1 MTIASA
7 RRELDDLLAGELGR
21 DNFDELVRHVY
32 DSYSGVD
39 FTDSRIRELEA
50 QVEAAPEE
58 EQHGLLEKLGTLHFA
73 RGNYAPAAEQLE
85 KVRTRKTAAHFLG
98 RAYLKLGREREAIEY
113 LDKGRSGHEDQETDI
128 LMIEAY
134 CNLREYEPVEEL
146 LAGLPNDQEASADVL
161 YAKGRA
167 AEVQGEYGRAM
178 EHFEAALDREA
189 EHSRSLFRLALNC
202 DLNGED
208 DRARELY
215 ERCVNLQPT
224 YVGALI
230 NLGVLCEDSGDYE
243 QAVNCY
249 KRVLAIE
256 PTHKQAQ
263 LYLKDAESSLT
274 MYVDVSKPQRLRTME
289 EIFGLPEGG
298 LEESGTL
305 SAPTA
310 RDNALNDSEV
320 QDLLGRYQA
329 TGARTGRAI
338 SALEAGED
346 IPVQE
351 RLSMSAEELE
361 LSTRSRKCM
370 ERLGVTT
377 VGQLIQL
384 TTRQLLGVPNFGAT
398 SLKEIETKLGA
409 LGLSLK
415 DD

>member
-1 MTIASA
+1 MTIASV
-7 RRELDDLLAGELGR
+7 RRKLDDLLTGELGR
-21 DNFDELVRHVY
+21 ENFDELVRHVY
-32 DSYSGVD
+32 DSYSSVD
-39 FTDSRIRELEA
+39 FADTRIRELEA
-50 QVEAAPEE
+50 QVEGASGE
-58 EQHGLLEKLGTLHFA
+58 EQRSLLEKLGTLHFA
-73 RGNYAPAAEQLE
+73 RGNYAAAAEQLE

-98 RAYLKLGREREAIEY
+98 RAYLELGREREAIEY
-113 LDKGRSGHEDQETDI
+113 LDKGRSGQEDQETDV

-134 CNLREYEPVEEL
+134 CNLREYEPAEEL
-146 LAGLPNDQEASADVL
+146 LKRLPDDEGACADVL
-161 YAKGRA
+161 YARGRV
-167 AEVQGEYGRAM
+167 AEVQGEYGRAI
-178 EHFEAALDREA
+178 EHFEAALEREP
-189 EHSRSLFRLALNC
+189 EHTRSLFRLALNC

-230 NLGVLCEDSGDYE
+230 NLGVLCEDHGDYE
-243 QAVNCY
+243 RAINCY

-274 MYVDVSKPQRLRTME
+274 MYVDVSKPQRLRTMD
-289 EIFGLPEGG
+289 EIFGLTEGD
-298 LEESGTL
+298 LEESGMTP
-305 SAPTA
+305 APAA
-310 RDNALNDSEV
+310 RDNAADDREV
-320 QDLLGRYQA
+320 QDLLARYQA

-351 RLSMSAEELE
+351 RLNMSAEELE
-361 LSTRSRKCM
+361 LTTRSRKCL

-384 TTRQLLGVPNFGAT
+384 STKQLLAVPNFGAT